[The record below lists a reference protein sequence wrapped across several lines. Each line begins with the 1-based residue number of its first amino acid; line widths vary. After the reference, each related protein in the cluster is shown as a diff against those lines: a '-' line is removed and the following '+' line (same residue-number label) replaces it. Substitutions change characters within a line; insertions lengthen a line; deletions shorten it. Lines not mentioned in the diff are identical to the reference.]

1 MRTTLL
7 STQDASCPPAR
18 LSQLSHKCGP
28 VSNRRLSHA
37 VSTGPI
43 RLLAEPRRSLPAEL
57 CVSRLIIS
65 FVHLLSFLRGCHSG
79 RRPPLPPR
87 VFRLSVHV
95 IFPERCPRPCD
106 PLRRGARPSPR
117 PRSSSPGLRP
127 PRSTAALWWRTRP
140 PVPRRQTWGSPSENV
155 LFRPLS
161 RDGGR
166 FGIPAG
172 VEVAFLQPWSQ
183 GCRGKEQ
190 RRLGLRS
197 FPSDLVLSSSFSLW
211 KHRRDTPSPGL
222 KCHSNVPCCKSLS
235 STLLVTGP

>member
-79 RRPPLPPR
+79 RRPPLP
-87 VFRLSVHV
+87 LGCSG
-95 IFPERCPRPCD
+95 CPSTSSS
-106 PLRRGARPSPR
+106 RRGVPDLVT
-117 PRSSSPGLRP
+117 RSGGGHGLRP
-127 PRSTAALWWRTRP
+127 GLAPPAQDFVLLGLRLCCGGAHAL
-140 PVPRRQTWGSPSENV
+140 PVPRRQTWGSLARLKTSCSALFPETVAGLEFRLVWRWLFFSPGPRAAVGRSSVAWASGPSHLTSFCLPLSLSGSTAETP
-155 LFRPLS
+155 RPL
-161 RDGGR
+161 
-166 FGIPAG
+166 
-172 VEVAFLQPWSQ
+172 V
-183 GCRGKEQ
+183 
-190 RRLGLRS
+190 
-197 FPSDLVLSSSFSLW
+197 
-211 KHRRDTPSPGL
+211 
-222 KCHSNVPCCKSLS
+222 
-235 STLLVTGP
+235 